1 MLHVT
6 WEQFVVHCVVRR
18 CFFSSS
24 RLVVLTKRLRRALE
38 GGGGGGS
45 LALGL
50 MPLHVERQVVRPG
63 ERPLAYSA
71 LEGLGAR
78 VLAVVAGQ
86 LVGPREAPLAFWPL
100 AVIGLLSC
108 VYPLVSFQ
116 VRTFGVHFGATGKVA
131 VMNPP
136 LLQLR
141 IVPLVV
147 PGGLQTRRP
156 AAALRPRRSLRRI
169 RRWRRSSRTQRHPIR
184 SRTPRL

>member
-1 MLHVT
+1 M
-6 WEQFVVHCVVRR
+6 RR
-18 CFFSSS
+18 CFFFSS

-86 LVGPREAPLAFWPL
+86 LVRPREAPLAFWPL

-108 VYPLVSFQ
+108 AGKEEKKKESRFLVKRLHTEQAVYKR
-116 VRTFGVHFGATGKVA
+116 VRVCLH
-131 VMNPP
+131 
-136 LLQLR
+136 
-141 IVPLVV
+141 
-147 PGGLQTRRP
+147 
-156 AAALRPRRSLRRI
+156 
-169 RRWRRSSRTQRHPIR
+169 
-184 SRTPRL
+184 